1 MNSVLLNL
9 TSRLIPS
16 LQCAF
21 TLRPR
26 SLGAA
31 LPVYLAAHLRARVTS
46 QHAGHQL
53 FPHPIPHWGV
63 GTLPATGA
71 GASH

>member
-1 MNSVLLNL
+1 MNSVLINL
-9 TSRLIPS
+9 ISHLISS
-16 LQCAF
+16 LQCAV
-21 TLRPR
+21 TLQPR

-31 LPVYLAAHLRARVTS
+31 LPVYLAAHLRAGVTS

-53 FPHPIPHWGV
+53 FPHPIPYWGA